1 MIRVRP
7 ARESDAAYVAATAL
21 KQAGRFV
28 RNVDREE
35 LALTVR
41 AMLNA
46 SHIVVACSETD
57 EDTLL
62 GWAAAIGGVSWFCF
76 VSKDARRNGI
86 GSRLRLEV
94 IRGSIDSARE
104 WGAHRRAHDGNDPRA
119 RLAGDVLRVWGADS

>member
-21 KQAGRFV
+21 KQPGRFV

-94 IRGSIDSARE
+94 IRGSIDPARE
-104 WGAHRRAHDGNDPRA
+104 WGSHRRAHDGDHSRP

>member
-1 MIRVRP
+1 VIRIRP

-62 GWAAAIGGVSWFCF
+62 GWSAAIGGVSWFCF

-86 GSRLRLEV
+86 GTRLRLEV
-94 IRGSIDSARE
+94 IRGSSDPVGVGSTY
-104 WGAHRRAHDGNDPRA
+104 RRAHDGNDPRS
-119 RLAGDVLRVWGADS
+119 RLAGDVLRIWGADS

>member
-1 MIRVRP
+1 MIAVRP
-7 ARESDAAYVAATAL
+7 ARPSDAAYVAATAL
-21 KQAGRFV
+21 KQAPRFV
-28 RNVDREE
+28 RGVDREE

-62 GWAAAIGGVSWFCF
+62 GWSAAIGGVSWFVF

-86 GSRLRLEV
+86 GARLRLEV
-94 IRGSIDSARE
+94 ARGSMDQAGLGSTHRRPNGRDDQSGSGARDLLAA
-104 WGAHRRAHDGNDPRA
+104 WGARQ
-119 RLAGDVLRVWGADS
+119 

>member
-1 MIRVRP
+1 MIRIRQARP
-7 ARESDAAYVAATAL
+7 SDAAYVAATAL

-28 RNVDREE
+28 RHVDREE

-62 GWAAAIGGVSWFCF
+62 GWSAAIGGVSWFVF

-86 GSRLRLEV
+86 GARLRLEV
-94 IRGSIDSARE
+94 VRGSMDQASF
-104 WGAHRRAHDGNDPRA
+104 GSAHRRPNGRDDQGASGARDAHA
-119 RLAGDVLRVWGADS
+119 AWGARQ

>member
-1 MIRVRP
+1 MIRIRP

-21 KQAGRFV
+21 KQASRFV

-62 GWAAAIGGVSWFCF
+62 GWSAAIGGVSWFCF

-86 GSRLRLEV
+86 GTRLRLEV

-104 WGAHRRAHDGNDPRA
+104 WGAHRRAHDGNDPRS
-119 RLAGDVLRVWGADS
+119 RLAGDVLGFWGADS

>member
-1 MIRVRP
+1 VIRVRQ
-7 ARESDAAYVAATAL
+7 ARESDSAYVAATAL
-21 KQAGRFV
+21 KQAPRFV
-28 RNVDREE
+28 RGVDREE

-41 AMLNA
+41 ALLNA
-46 SHIVVACSETD
+46 SFIVVACSETD

-62 GWAAAIGGVSWFCF
+62 GWAAAIGGVSWFVF

-94 IRGSIDSARE
+94 IRGSIDPARE

-119 RLAGDVLRVWGADS
+119 RLAGDVLRLWGADS

>member
-1 MIRVRP
+1 MIRVRQ

-28 RNVDREE
+28 RHVDREE

-62 GWAAAIGGVSWFCF
+62 GWSAAIGGVSWFVF

-86 GSRLRLEV
+86 GARLRLEV
-94 IRGSIDSARE
+94 VRGSMDQASFGSTHRRPNGRDDQSGSGARDLLAA
-104 WGAHRRAHDGNDPRA
+104 WGARQ
-119 RLAGDVLRVWGADS
+119 

>member
-1 MIRVRP
+1 M
-7 ARESDAAYVAATAL
+7 AATAL

-35 LALTVR
+35 LTLTVR
-41 AMLNA
+41 ALLNA

-94 IRGSIDSARE
+94 IRGSIDPARE
-104 WGAHRRAHDGNDPRA
+104 WGTHRRAHDGDHPRA
-119 RLAGDVLRVWGADS
+119 RLAGDVLGLWGADS

>member
-1 MIRVRP
+1 MIRVRQ

-21 KQAGRFV
+21 KQAPRFV
-28 RNVDREE
+28 RGVDREE

-41 AMLNA
+41 ALLNA

-86 GSRLRLEV
+86 GARLRLEV
-94 IRGSIDSARE
+94 IRGSSDSF
-104 WGAHRRAHDGNDPRA
+104 GVGSSHRRAHDGDHSRP
-119 RLAGDVLRVWGADS
+119 RLAGDVLGLWGADS

>member
-1 MIRVRP
+1 MIRVRQ

-21 KQAGRFV
+21 KQAPRFV
-28 RNVDREE
+28 RGVDREE

-62 GWAAAIGGVSWFCF
+62 GWAAAIGGVSWFVF

-86 GSRLRLEV
+86 GTRLRLEV

-104 WGAHRRAHDGNDPRA
+104 WGSHRRAHDGNDSRA
-119 RLAGDVLRVWGADS
+119 RLAGDVFPFRGADS

>member
-7 ARESDAAYVAATAL
+7 ARETDAAYVAATAL
-21 KQAGRFV
+21 KQASRFV
-28 RNVDREE
+28 RGVDREE
-35 LALTVR
+35 LALVVR
-41 AMLNA
+41 AMLNS
-46 SHIVVACSETD
+46 SHIVVACSEAD

-94 IRGSIDSARE
+94 VRGGIDSARE
-104 WGAHRRAHDGNDPRA
+104 WGAHRRAHDGDDPRA
-119 RLAGDVLRVWGADS
+119 RLAGDVLSLWGSDS

>member
-1 MIRVRP
+1 MIRVRQ
-7 ARESDAAYVAATAL
+7 ARESDSAYVAATAL
-21 KQAGRFV
+21 KQAPRFV
-28 RNVDREE
+28 RGVDREE

-62 GWAAAIGGVSWFCF
+62 GWSAAIGGVSWFVF

-86 GSRLRLEV
+86 GTRLRLEV
-94 IRGSIDSARE
+94 IRGSIDPARE

-119 RLAGDVLRVWGADS
+119 RLAGDVFPFRGADS

>member
-1 MIRVRP
+1 MRDG
-7 ARESDAAYVAATAL
+7 DAAYVAATAL
-21 KQAGRFV
+21 KQASRFV
-28 RNVDREE
+28 RHVDREE

-62 GWAAAIGGVSWFCF
+62 GWSAAIGGVSWFVF

-86 GSRLRLEV
+86 GQRLRSEV
-94 IRGSIDSARE
+94 IRGSMDQAGFGR
-104 WGAHRRAHDGNDPRA
+104 AHRWPNGRDDQSRRA
-119 RLAGDVLRVWGADS
+119 AGDVHDLWGARQ

>member
-1 MIRVRP
+1 MIRVRQ
-7 ARESDAAYVAATAL
+7 ARKSDAAYVAATAL
-21 KQAGRFV
+21 KQAPRFV
-28 RNVDREE
+28 RGVDREE

-62 GWAAAIGGVSWFCF
+62 GWSAAIGGVSWFVF

-86 GSRLRLEV
+86 GARLRLEV
-94 IRGSIDSARE
+94 TRGSMDQAGLGSTHRRPNGRDDQSGSGARDLLAA
-104 WGAHRRAHDGNDPRA
+104 WGARQ
-119 RLAGDVLRVWGADS
+119 

>member
-1 MIRVRP
+1 MIRVRQ

-104 WGAHRRAHDGNDPRA
+104 WGSHRRAHDGDHSRPRI
-119 RLAGDVLRVWGADS
+119 AGDVLRVWGADS

>member
-1 MIRVRP
+1 MIRIRQARP
-7 ARESDAAYVAATAL
+7 SDAAYVAATAL
-21 KQAGRFV
+21 KQVSRFV

-46 SHIVVACSETD
+46 SRIMVACSEAD

-62 GWAAAIGGVSWFCF
+62 GWSAAVGGVSWFTF

-86 GSRLRLEV
+86 GTRLRLEV
-94 IRGSIDSARE
+94 IRGDLDQTGE
-104 WGAHRRAHDGNDPRA
+104 WSAHRRAHVRDDQGGPGA
-119 RLAGDVLRVWGADS
+119 RDALVSWGARQ

>member
-7 ARESDAAYVAATAL
+7 ARETDAAYVAATAL

-28 RNVDREE
+28 RGVDREE

-46 SHIVVACSETD
+46 SFIVVACSEAD

-86 GSRLRLEV
+86 GSRLRIEV
-94 IRGSIDSARE
+94 VRGSIDPARE
-104 WGAHRRAHDGNDPRA
+104 WGSHRRAHDGDDPRA
-119 RLAGDVLRVWGADS
+119 RLAGDVLSLWGADS

>member
-7 ARESDAAYVAATAL
+7 ARETDAAYVAATAL
-21 KQAGRFV
+21 KQAPRFV
-28 RNVDREE
+28 RGVDREE

-46 SHIVVACSETD
+46 SFIVVACSETD

-62 GWAAAIGGVSWFCF
+62 GWAAAIGGVSWFVF

-86 GSRLRLEV
+86 GTRLRLEV
-94 IRGSIDSARE
+94 IRGSIDPARE
-104 WGAHRRAHDGNDPRA
+104 WGSHRRAHDGNDPRP
-119 RLAGDVLRVWGADS
+119 RIAGDVLRLWGADS

>member
-7 ARESDAAYVAATAL
+7 ARETDAAYVAATAL

-28 RNVDREE
+28 RGVDREE

-46 SHIVVACSETD
+46 SFIVVACSEAD

-62 GWAAAIGGVSWFCF
+62 GWSAAIGGVPWFCF

-86 GSRLRLEV
+86 GARLRLEV
-94 IRGSIDSARE
+94 VRGSIDPARE
-104 WGAHRRAHDGNDPRA
+104 WGAHRRAHDGDHSRA
-119 RLAGDVLRVWGADS
+119 RLAGDVLPFRSADS

>member
-1 MIRVRP
+1 MIRIRP

-21 KQAGRFV
+21 KQAPRFV

-46 SHIVVACSETD
+46 SHIVVACSEAD

-62 GWAAAIGGVSWFCF
+62 GWSAAIGGVSWFVF

-86 GSRLRLEV
+86 GTRLRLEV
-94 IRGSIDSARE
+94 IRGSLDSARE
-104 WGAHRRAHDGNDPRA
+104 WSTHRRSHDGDDPRP
-119 RLAGDVLRVWGADS
+119 RGAGNVVAIWGDRP

>member
-21 KQAGRFV
+21 KQAPRFV
-28 RNVDREE
+28 RGVDREE

-104 WGAHRRAHDGNDPRA
+104 WGAHRRAHDGDHSRP
-119 RLAGDVLRVWGADS
+119 RLAGDVLGLWGADS

>member
-1 MIRVRP
+1 MIRIRP

-62 GWAAAIGGVSWFCF
+62 GWSAAIGGVSWFCF

-86 GSRLRLEV
+86 GTRLRLEV
-94 IRGSIDSARE
+94 IRGSIDPARE
-104 WGAHRRAHDGNDPRA
+104 WGAHRRAHDGNDPRPS
-119 RLAGDVLRVWGADS
+119 LAGDVLRIWGADS

>member
-7 ARESDAAYVAATAL
+7 ARETDAAYVAATAL
-21 KQAGRFV
+21 KQAPRFV
-28 RNVDREE
+28 RGVDREE

-46 SHIVVACSETD
+46 SFIVVACSEAD

-62 GWAAAIGGVSWFCF
+62 GWAAAIGGVSWFVF

-86 GSRLRLEV
+86 GTRLRSEV
-94 IRGSIDSARE
+94 IRGSIDSL
-104 WGAHRRAHDGNDPRA
+104 GIGSAHRRAHDGNDSRS
-119 RLAGDVLRVWGADS
+119 RLAGDVLPFRGADS